1 MPRIIPLAYL
11 LFGTLAF
18 TPAELDAQQVEV
30 RLNGRLLAPGVAAPA
45 APGKGEVFVS
55 VAGLARAVDGA
66 TPNGRSRLRIEGRA
80 LYAAVEG
87 GCAGCHVQVR
97 RPVLISPR
105 LRVIGAETYLPLED
119 LVRAFEGKLSADRA
133 AGVYTIFAGDC
144 SWCVL
149 EPRGN

>member
-18 TPAELDAQQVEV
+18 APAELDAQKVEV

-45 APGKGEVFVS
+45 VLGKGEVFVS

-66 TPNGRSRLRIEGRA
+66 NSNGHSRLRIEGRA
-80 LYAAVEG
+80 LYAAAEG
-87 GCAGCHVQVR
+87 GCAECYVQVR

-105 LRVIGAETYLPLED
+105 LRVIGAETYLPLPD
-119 LVRAFEGKLSADRA
+119 LVRAFEGKLSVDHR
-133 AGVYTIFAGDC
+133 GGIYTIFAGSC
-144 SWCVL
+144 NWCVL
-149 EPRGN
+149 EPRGE